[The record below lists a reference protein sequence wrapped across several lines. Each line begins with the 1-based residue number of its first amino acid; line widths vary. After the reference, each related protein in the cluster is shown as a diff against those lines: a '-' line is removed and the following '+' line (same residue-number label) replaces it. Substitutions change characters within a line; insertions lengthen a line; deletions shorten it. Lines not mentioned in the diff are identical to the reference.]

1 MEAAFEDVGSF
12 RALRVGRYLPIAAC
26 TCVFIM
32 GCNAQPVE
40 RAPLGPTTN
49 LPVDSA
55 PLPPTRTAAPAPQ
68 DTAAL
73 RFPAS
78 DSQRGA
84 ELTYRIVPAPN
95 GTYGYDIFSNGR
107 LLVHQAHLPG
117 VPGNEG
123 CKTRGE
129 AEKLAEFVIDKIRR
143 GQMPPSVSPQD
154 MKALGIH

>member
-1 MEAAFEDVGSF
+1 METTFADVGRF
-12 RALRVGRYLPIAAC
+12 RALRVGKYLPIAGCA
-26 TCVFIM
+26 CVFIM

-40 RAPLGPTTN
+40 RAPCSTCGHACSQHTI
-49 LPVDSA
+49 
-55 PLPPTRTAAPAPQ
+55 TA
-68 DTAAL
+68 TAHSSTGSPGYRAL

-78 DSQRGA
+78 ESQRGA

-107 LLVHQAHLPG
+107 LFVHQTHLPG
-117 VPGNEG
+117 VPGKEG
-123 CKTRGE
+123 CKTRVE
-129 AEKLAEFVIDKIRR
+129 AEKLAAFVIDKIRK

>member
-1 MEAAFEDVGSF
+1 METTFADVGRF
-12 RALRVGRYLPIAAC
+12 RALRVGRYLPIAGCA
-26 TCVFIM
+26 CVFIM

-40 RAPLGPTTN
+40 RAPLVPPAAT
-49 LPVDSA
+49 PVA
-55 PLPPTRTAAPAPQ
+55 NTQLPLPHTAALAPQ

-78 DSQRGA
+78 ENQRGA
-84 ELTYRIVPAPN
+84 ELTYLILPAPN

-107 LLVHQAHLPG
+107 LFVHQTHLPG